1 MYCPDQLSR
10 NASNQ
15 RPVVAE
21 EESIQLE
28 QVDVND
34 SQAMRRAVARIMA
47 QSSTR
52 FEQARESCKSD
63 LLNRNLRAAIN
74 RVIDMYRLDQSTARA
89 LSLATKAP
97 VESFSAWRMLRRSDV
112 ELLLQAAE
120 NVGDNLAVMLG
131 QKLLQ
136 EVS

>member
-10 NASNQ
+10 SASHQ
-15 RPVVAE
+15 RPLVAE
-21 EESIQLE
+21 DESIQLE
-28 QVDVND
+28 QIDAND

-47 QSSTR
+47 QSSVR

-63 LLNRNLRAAIN
+63 LLNRDLRAAIN

-97 VESFSAWRMLRRSDV
+97 VESFSQWRMLRRSDV